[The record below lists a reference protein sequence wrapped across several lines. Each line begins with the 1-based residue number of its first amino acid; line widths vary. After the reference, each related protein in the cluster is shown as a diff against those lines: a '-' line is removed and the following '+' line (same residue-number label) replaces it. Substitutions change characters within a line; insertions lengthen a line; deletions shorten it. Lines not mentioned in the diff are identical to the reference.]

1 MLDRSVPP
9 PIYPI
14 QNFSLKKP
22 ISQVL
27 KNQIPLH
34 FINVGVQPVLSMQLV
49 FPNGAYL
56 ADNPTVSHFTAKMLL
71 EGTEQKTAS
80 QITNEID
87 KYGAFLDIGAVLE
100 EAYADFHC
108 LNKYL
113 HHLLDLLVELL
124 SYPTFPEHELEK
136 LKSIAI
142 QNIRINNEKTN
153 FIASNKFRANLF
165 GENHPYGYT
174 TTEEAVNQLDRELL
188 LQHFHKIFYQKPFWV
203 IVAGAFSEKEMK
215 LISDYLEHLPIEKEW
230 AKNEKEY
237 LKVSKTEATYI
248 EKPNAVQTSIR
259 IGKEV
264 LKRQDKDFAVQLVLN
279 TILGGYFGSRLMS
292 NIREDKGLSYGISS
306 QLSILK
312 NATYMMIGTDV
323 KKEQRQIALNE
334 IYKEI
339 QKLTQEPVSQ
349 KELDL
354 VKNYMKGTFVNSLNT
369 PFAIAEKFKTIYSF
383 GLPEDYYDYH
393 VQRIDAVTAEQVLD
407 LANRLYKEDFI
418 EVMAG

>member
-22 ISQVL
+22 INQVL

-34 FINVGVQPVLSMQLV
+34 FINVGVQPVISVQLI
-49 FPNGAYL
+49 FSQETNFAN
-56 ADNPTVSHFTAKMLL
+56 NPTANHFTAKMLL
-71 EGTEQKTAS
+71 EGTEKKTAS

-87 KYGAFLDIGAVLE
+87 KYGAFLDISAGSE

-124 SYPTFPEHELEK
+124 SYPSFPDHELEK

-142 QNIRINNEKTN
+142 QNIRINNEKTS

-174 TTEEAVNQLDRELL
+174 TTEKAVNQLNRELL
-188 LQHFHKIFYQKPFWV
+188 LEYFHKIFYHKPFRV
-203 IVAGAFSEKEMK
+203 IVAGALSEKEMK

-230 AKNEKEY
+230 DKNEKKY
-237 LKVSKTEATYI
+237 LKVSKTEPTYI

-259 IGKEV
+259 IGKEI
-264 LKRQDKDFAVQLVLN
+264 LKRQDKDFTAQLVLN

-292 NIREDKGLSYGISS
+292 NIREEKGLSYGISS

-312 NATYMMIGTDV
+312 NATYMMISTDV
-323 KKEQRQIALNE
+323 KKEQRQVALNE

-339 QKLTQEPVSQ
+339 QKLTKEPISQ

-354 VKNYMKGTFVNSLNT
+354 VKNYMKGSFVNSLST
-369 PFAIAEKFKTIYSF
+369 PFAIADKFKTIYSF

-393 VQRIDAVTAEQVLD
+393 IQRIDSVTVEQVLN
-407 LANRLYKEDFI
+407 LANYLYEKDFI
-418 EVMAG
+418 EVMVG